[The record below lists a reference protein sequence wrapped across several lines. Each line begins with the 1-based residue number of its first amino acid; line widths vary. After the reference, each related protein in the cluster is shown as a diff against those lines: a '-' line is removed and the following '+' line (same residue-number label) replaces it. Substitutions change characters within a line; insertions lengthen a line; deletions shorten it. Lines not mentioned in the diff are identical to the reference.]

1 MTSKKSATPATNND
15 INESRIVSSRHLIS
29 ERCAELSELEYA
41 LIMTSNAFNKWMV
54 RCMTAAGEPDMGA
67 FDVSLLHHVN
77 HRDRKKKLVD
87 ICFVLNVEDTH
98 VVTYALKKL
107 VKAGYVTSEKVGKE
121 LYFYTTEE
129 GKALCMKYRD
139 VREACL
145 ISIQV
150 ESGIPGHS
158 IGETAQLLRTISS
171 LYDTAAR
178 AAALAGDGRRAKET
192 QSALTA
198 ICRASN
204 ASRSRRANASACGPS
219 PCRHTV
225 WAFTSAQTPSR
236 LITRRFSTISS
247 VRATASSSS

>member
-1 MTSKKSATPATNND
+1 MTSEKSASPDRDD
-15 INESRIVSSRHLIS
+15 INEGRIVSSRHLVS

-41 LIMTSNAFNKWMV
+41 LIMTGNAFNKWMV

-77 HRDRKKKLVD
+77 HRDRKKKLAD

-107 VKAGYVTSEKVGKE
+107 VKAGYVTSEKAGKE
-121 LYFYTTEE
+121 LFFSTTEE

-145 ISIQV
+145 IAIHA
-150 ESGIPGHS
+150 ESGIAGKS

-178 AAALAGDGRRAKET
+178 AAALWAGGT
-192 QSALTA
+192 VFSIPL
-198 ICRASN
+198 SSSS
-204 ASRSRRANASACGPS
+204 ASRAEMACTLELHP
-219 PCRHTV
+219 
-225 WAFTSAQTPSR
+225 
-236 LITRRFSTISS
+236 
-247 VRATASSSS
+247 VRASSSAVSAPEKPTRSIPYRSAMACRTDGARAR

>member
-1 MTSKKSATPATNND
+1 MTAKKSATSANSDD
-15 INESRIVSSRHLIS
+15 ITDGRIVSSRHLVS

-77 HRDRKKKLVD
+77 HRDRKKKLAD

-107 VKAGYVTSEKVGKE
+107 VKAGYVTSEKAGKE
-121 LYFYTTEE
+121 LYFSTTEE

-145 ISIQV
+145 ITIQA
-150 ESGIPGHS
+150 ESGIAGAS

-178 AAALAGDGRRAKET
+178 AAASL
-192 QSALTA
+192 
-198 ICRASN
+198 
-204 ASRSRRANASACGPS
+204 
-219 PCRHTV
+219 
-225 WAFTSAQTPSR
+225 
-236 LITRRFSTISS
+236 
-247 VRATASSSS
+247 

>member
-1 MTSKKSATPATNND
+1 MSQKKTATSKSND
-15 INESRIVSSRHLIS
+15 DITDGRIVSSRHLVS

-77 HRDRKKKLVD
+77 HRNRKKKLAD

-98 VVTYALKKL
+98 IVTYALKKL

-121 LYFYTTEE
+121 LYFTTTEE

-145 ISIQV
+145 IAIQV
-150 ESGIPGHS
+150 ESGIPGAA
-158 IGETAQLLRTISS
+158 IGETAQLLRTIAS

-178 AAALAGDGRRAKET
+178 AAASL
-192 QSALTA
+192 
-198 ICRASN
+198 
-204 ASRSRRANASACGPS
+204 
-219 PCRHTV
+219 
-225 WAFTSAQTPSR
+225 
-236 LITRRFSTISS
+236 
-247 VRATASSSS
+247 